1 MIRWYSHLVLTLIAI
16 VTLAACGA
24 SSRTAVV
31 DRVADANSSALT
43 AEAEQLAVADTTLTA
58 TKEPTPVPTPAP
70 TELPTPT
77 PTAIPCYV
85 EADDFLKELNDVV
98 REWND
103 ASILA
108 QNTPRLMLS
117 SHIDQ
122 LQNLRRKVVDLS
134 PPSCAVVIRDQ
145 YVDYMQVEIDGLLSF
160 LRDGNT
166 LKATNLLGLATY
178 LADEARRIATDLG
191 NGDSIPGSPL
201 RIHSVQYVLNSETD
215 GSVTADLRDFGASFP
230 NMFWPTPV
238 SHEFLAP
245 PGFPLSI
252 KASSDKDGSVVCE
265 IWVDGNLIDRNEV
278 TLAEEQV
285 VCSGVVPEE

>member
-1 MIRWYSHLVLTLIAI
+1 MIRWQSQILLFLIAMI
-16 VTLAACGA
+16 TLAGCGA
-24 SSRTAVV
+24 TSRTSVV
-31 DRVADANSSALT
+31 NNVADDNSSALT
-43 AEAEQLAVADTTLTA
+43 AEVEQTVIADTIPTT
-58 TKEPTPVPTPAP
+58 TQEPIPVPTPTP

-77 PTAIPCYV
+77 PTAIPCHV
-85 EADDFLKELNDVV
+85 EADEFLKELDGVV

-108 QNTPRLMLS
+108 RNTPRLMLS
-117 SHIDQ
+117 SQIDQ
-122 LQNLRRKVVDLS
+122 LQSIRRKVIDLS

-160 LRDGNT
+160 LRHGNT
-166 LKATNLLGLATY
+166 LKTTNLLGLATW
-178 LADEARRIATDLG
+178 LADEAKRIATDLE
-191 NGDSIPGSPL
+191 NGASIPGSPL

-238 SHEFLAP
+238 RHEFLAP
-245 PGFPLSI
+245 PGFPLSVE
-252 KASSDKDGSVVCE
+252 ASSNKDGSVVCE

>member
-1 MIRWYSHLVLTLIAI
+1 MMRWHSHILLLLIAT
-16 VTLAACGA
+16 VTLAGCAA
-24 SSRTAVV
+24 SSRTSVENS
-31 DRVADANSSALT
+31 VAGADSYALT
-43 AEAEQLAVADTTLTA
+43 AEAEQRIVVETTPAA
-58 TKEPTPVPTPAP
+58 TEEPTSVPTPTP

-77 PTAIPCYV
+77 PTAIPCSV
-85 EADDFLKELNDVV
+85 QADEFLKELNDVV

-108 QNTPRLMLS
+108 RNTQRLVLS
-117 SHIDQ
+117 SRIER
-122 LQNLRRKVVDLS
+122 LQDIRRKAIDLL
-134 PPSCAVVIRDQ
+134 PPPCAVVVRDQ
-145 YVDYMQVEIDGLLSF
+145 YANYMQVEIDGLMSF
-160 LRDGNT
+160 LQHGNS
-166 LKATNLLGLATY
+166 LESANLLGLATW
-178 LADEARRIATDLG
+178 LGDEAKRIATDLE
-191 NGDSIPGSPL
+191 NGASIPGSPL

-252 KASSDKDGSVVCE
+252 KASSNKDGSVVCE